1 VEVGAHAL
9 QDLMKDYTG
18 PVAIRLWNG
27 ETIIGG
33 FDATC
38 TVVFNQPWALRD
50 LILRQNLDR
59 LAEDYLSGAIDIEGD
74 MESLFSL
81 IEFLLNA
88 DWALKQRLTALW
100 NGWRLPSGPLHDGSR
115 DVRAGRGTRH
125 NSKRSIV
132 HHYDVSNDFY
142 RLWLDPEMVY
152 SCAYFQDADQTLA
165 GAQQDKLDYICRKLR
180 LKPGQKLLDIGCG
193 WGALVRWA
201 ARRYGVQ
208 AHGITLSEEQHQYAL
223 QLIRAE
229 GLEEQVTV
237 ELRDYR
243 SLPDQARYDRVVSV
257 GMFEHIGLKNFEV
270 YFSTIK
276 RVLKHGGLFL
286 NHGISNDTGW
296 QRTPITRFIN
306 RYIFP
311 DGELA
316 RISDV
321 VSAME
326 TAGFELLDV
335 ESLRRHYALTLRHW
349 VRSMETHKDQ
359 AVRVAGEKI
368 YRLWRLY
375 MAGSAW
381 YFEEGSLSVYQALA
395 GHFGQPLSVTLRRD
409 DLCRRGVHDP
419 NC

>member
-1 VEVGAHAL
+1 MAG
-9 QDLMKDYTG
+9 
-18 PVAIRLWNG
+18 
-27 ETIIGG
+27 
-33 FDATC
+33 
-38 TVVFNQPWALRD
+38 
-50 LILRQNLDR
+50 
-59 LAEDYLSGAIDIEGD
+59 SGDG
-74 MESLFSL
+74 LFL
-81 IEFLLNA
+81 
-88 DWALKQRLTALW
+88 
-100 NGWRLPSGPLHDGSR
+100 
-115 DVRAGRGTRH
+115 
-125 NSKRSIV
+125 
-132 HHYDVSNDFY
+132 
-142 RLWLDPEMVY
+142 
-152 SCAYFQDADQTLA
+152 AYFQDADQTLA